1 LRNILMS
8 AIFIKILNF
17 IIIHFRITSVFN
29 VLMLLFS
36 QVLCEI
42 QVAIEERSVTRRPDV
57 TRDVMTSD
65 FRTMTDMTSRDLR
78 DWLIFREYMNGLE
91 YVIQVFSHLRLRL

>member
-1 LRNILMS
+1 
-8 AIFIKILNF
+8 
-17 IIIHFRITSVFN
+17 
-29 VLMLLFS
+29 MLFFS

-42 QVAIEERSVTRRPDV
+42 QVALEERSVTRRPDV

-65 FRTMTDMTSRDLR
+65 FRTMTDMTYRDLR

-91 YVIQVFSHLRLRL
+91 YVIQVFSHLRLHL